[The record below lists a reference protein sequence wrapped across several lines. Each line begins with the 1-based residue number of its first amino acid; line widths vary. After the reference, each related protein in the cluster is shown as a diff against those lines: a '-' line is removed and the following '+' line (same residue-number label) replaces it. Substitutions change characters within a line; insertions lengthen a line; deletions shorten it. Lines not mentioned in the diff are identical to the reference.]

1 MAPIEKGWQ
10 TPIMSSQQ
18 NTKEQGT
25 RRLSWKRKGNH
36 IVHKSVQV

>member
-25 RRLSWKRKGNH
+25 RRLS
-36 IVHKSVQV
+36 